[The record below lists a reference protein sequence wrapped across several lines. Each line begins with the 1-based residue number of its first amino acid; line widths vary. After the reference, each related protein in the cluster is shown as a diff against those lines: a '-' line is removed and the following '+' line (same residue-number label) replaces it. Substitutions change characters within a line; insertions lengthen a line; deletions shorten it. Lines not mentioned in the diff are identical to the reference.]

1 MKQIIFFTVLTIA
14 IQISE
19 AQIPVPTPEQIQQF
33 LKTTTC
39 VVYDANP
46 MVTYNITIK
55 EAVEKYWKITPYKFI
70 KASEFDK
77 LRKNPAYSFLTI
89 DKVFFEKDKTKAQYE
104 FLSVSLGG
112 KYRTQNDMPQIA
124 NIPLSYFGVDEE
136 SYVYKIPT
144 LIKFLQNHINLIKN
158 HPSLKSNNIR
168 KYYNANIPVTHNKT
182 LYLIKDELSKSVNT
196 EQKIKAF
203 YPYPVVLSNRDEL
216 ETKILNGDDI
226 LFLHKV
232 GPEGTKR
239 KARCWIIIMGAKDAQ
254 LYYFNYHMIDAKHPD
269 GILSTDFK
277 KLSKK

>member
-1 MKQIIFFTVLTIA
+1 MKQIIFFVVLA
-14 IQISE
+14 MGIQISE
-19 AQIPVPTPEQIQQF
+19 AQIPVPSPEQIQQF

-46 MVTYNITIK
+46 MVTYNLTIK

-70 KASEFDK
+70 KASEYDK

-89 DKVFFEKDKTKAQYE
+89 DRVFFEKDKTKAQYE
-104 FLSVSLGG
+104 FLCVSLGG

-124 NIPLSYFGVDEE
+124 AIPLSYYGVDED

-144 LIKFLQNHINLIKN
+144 LVKFLQNHINLVKKN
-158 HPSLKSNNIR
+158 PSLKSGNIR

-182 LYLIKDELSKSVNT
+182 LYLIKDELGKSVNT
-196 EQKIKAF
+196 EQKIKAI
-203 YPYPVVLSNRDEL
+203 YPYPVVLTNRDEL
-216 ETKILNGDDI
+216 ETKILNSDDI

-239 KARCWIIIMGAKDAQ
+239 KARCWIVIMGAKDAQ
-254 LYYFNYHMIDAKHPD
+254 LYYFNYHMIDTKHPD
-269 GILSTDFK
+269 GILSTDLK

>member
-1 MKQIIFFTVLTIA
+1 MKTVTLFIIFALA
-14 IQISE
+14 IQIAN
-19 AQIPVPTPEQIQQF
+19 AQIPVPEPDQIQQF

-39 VVYDANP
+39 IVYDANP
-46 MVTYNITIK
+46 MVSYNMAIK

-70 KASEFDK
+70 KASEYDAM
-77 LRKNPAYSFLTI
+77 RKNSDYSFLTI

-104 FLSVSLGG
+104 FLCVSLGG
-112 KYRTQNDMPQIA
+112 KYRTENDMPQIA
-124 NIPLSYFGVDEE
+124 AIPLSYFGVDED

-144 LIKFLQNHINLIKN
+144 LVQFLQNHINLVKEN
-158 HPSLKSNNIR
+158 PSLKSGSIR
-168 KYYNANIPVTHNKT
+168 KYYNSHIPVSHNKT

-196 EQKIKAF
+196 EQKIKAI
-203 YPYPVVLSNRDEL
+203 YPYPVVLTDRDDL
-216 ETKILNGDDI
+216 ETKILAGDDI

-239 KARCWIIIMGAKDAQ
+239 KARCWIVIMGAKDAQ
-254 LYYFNYHMIDAKHPD
+254 LYYFNYHMIDSAHPD